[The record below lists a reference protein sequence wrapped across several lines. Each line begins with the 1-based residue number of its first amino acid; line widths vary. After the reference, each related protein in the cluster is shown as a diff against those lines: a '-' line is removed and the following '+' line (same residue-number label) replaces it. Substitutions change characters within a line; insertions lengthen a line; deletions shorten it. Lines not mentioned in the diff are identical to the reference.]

1 MAEQDGP
8 AAESASEVRHRT
20 ANTLQLLATLAR
32 MRGQRS
38 VDAEVRRQM
47 VWMAEAIGAL
57 GALERQRTADGV
69 DFGAYLSDM
78 APVWRRRRAGQD
90 IEVRIE
96 AGSLTVRD
104 QAAST
109 LALVTGELIANAL
122 THGLRDDLAPLLR
135 VTLDRQ
141 GEAEIILAVS
151 DNGPGLPDGT
161 VREGFGLW
169 LARSLAAQVRGKLTV
184 APGAAGGVRA
194 ELRFPL

>member
-38 VDAEVRRQM
+38 TDAEARRQM

-57 GALERQRTADGV
+57 GALERQRAADGV
-69 DFGAYLSDM
+69 DFGAYLNDM
-78 APVWRRRRAGQD
+78 APVWRRRRAGQE
-90 IEVRIE
+90 IEVRVE
-96 AGSLTVRD
+96 AGSLKVRD

-122 THGLRDDLAPLLR
+122 THGLRDDPPPVLR
-135 VTLDRQ
+135 ISLDRD
-141 GEAEIILAVS
+141 GETDIVLTVS
-151 DNGPGLPDGT
+151 DNGPGLPGAAL
-161 VREGFGLW
+161 REGFGLW
-169 LARSLAAQVRGKLTV
+169 LARSLAAQVRGKLTM
-184 APGAAGGVRA
+184 AAAAGGGVRA